1 MTLLV
6 LSHGDCLGHRPPDGH
21 PERPARLEAVM
32 RGLEQLDD
40 LVIEDARSVTRAELD
55 LAHGPNYLDKIENL
69 DSAGR
74 LIALDADTHFG
85 PGSLRAVKLA
95 AGAACQGVDR
105 VMKGDTRRAFA
116 AVRPPGHHAESARAM
131 GFCIYSNIAIAA
143 CHAAACHDLDRVAVV
158 DFDVHHGN
166 GSEAIL
172 AGNDKVL
179 FLSSH
184 QSPLY
189 PGTGRPGAPH
199 ADNVRNA
206 VLPPA
211 SGSNEFRDL
220 WLEHLLPEIDRYRP
234 QLILVSAGFDAH
246 WRDPL
251 AQLQLKDDDYYWIA
265 ERLVELA
272 DRHAAGRLVASLEG
286 GYDLQAL
293 EASALAFAE
302 ALN

>member
-1 MTLLV
+1 MSLLII
-6 LSHGDCLGHRPPDGH
+6 SHDDCLGHRPPEGH

-32 RGLEQLDD
+32 RGLNQLSGAR
-40 LVIEDARSVTRAELD
+40 IESARPVTRSELER
-55 LAHGPNYLDKIENL
+55 AHGRNYLDKIEQL
-69 DSAGR
+69 DEAGQQ
-74 LIALDADTHFG
+74 LALDADTHFG
-85 PGSLRAVKLA
+85 PGSLGAIKLA
-95 AGAACQGVDR
+95 AGATCQGIDR
-105 VMKGDTRRAFA
+105 VLDGTASRVFA

-131 GFCIYSNIAIAA
+131 GFCIYSNIAVAA
-143 CHAAACHDLDRVAVV
+143 CHAISAHGLDRVAVV

-172 AGNDKVL
+172 AGNKNIF

-189 PGTGRPGAPH
+189 PGTGQPDVPH

-211 SGSNEFRDL
+211 SGSDEFRDL

-251 AQLQLKDDDYYWIA
+251 AQLQLKDDDFYWIA

-286 GYDLQAL
+286 GYDLRAL
-293 EASALAFAE
+293 EDSALAFAE
-302 ALN
+302 ALG

>member
-1 MTLLV
+1 MSLLV
-6 LSHGDCLGHRPPDGH
+6 LSHNDCLGHRPPDGH
-21 PERPARLEAVM
+21 PERPARLEAVL
-32 RGLEQLDD
+32 RGLDQLHD
-40 LVIEDARSVTRAELD
+40 LQVEDARPVTRSELD
-55 LAHGPNYLDKIENL
+55 RAHGPNYLDKIESL
-69 DSAGR
+69 DSAGQ

-85 PGSLRAVKLA
+85 PGSLRAARLA
-95 AGAACQGVDR
+95 AGAACEGVDR
-105 VMKGDTRRAFA
+105 VLSGEAKRVFA

-131 GFCIYSNIAIAA
+131 GFCIYSSVAVAA
-143 CHAAACHDLDRVAVV
+143 LHATAAHGLERVAVV

-172 AGNDKVL
+172 AGNPHSL

-189 PGTGRPGAPH
+189 PGTGQPDAPH

-234 QLILVSAGFDAH
+234 QLLLVSAGFDAH

-251 AQLQLKDDDYYWIA
+251 AQLQLKDDDYYWIG

-272 DRHAAGRLVASLEG
+272 KRHADGRLVASLEG
-286 GYDLQAL
+286 GYDLKAL
-293 EASALAFAE
+293 EASTLAFGE